1 MKRRVDD
8 LDRACYPQSAGRRHT
23 VRGRVS
29 ESAELAR
36 ALRVLREYFPAL
48 VVLRDY
54 IELPGPAVQDATR
67 KPA

>member
-1 MKRRVDD
+1 
-8 LDRACYPQSAGRRHT
+8 
-23 VRGRVS
+23 VS